1 MKKQDNNKLISLAV
15 LGLGLWFLL
24 KPKTAVATSVVPS
37 TTSGDKLISPLPI
50 APLLPAPINSLPS
63 LITPISDLITP
74 SVPAPPVDAAP
85 IYYAPPV
92 DAAPIYYAPPV
103 DAAPI
108 YYAPPVD
115 AAPIYYAPPVDA
127 APIYYAPPVDAA
139 QPMQDL
145 INTVINSSQSVPVNS
160 GGSENINTTIIDK
173 IDTNYYNTALSDNA
187 NIGSLIKPN
196 YN

>member
-24 KPKTAVATSVVPS
+24 KPKTAVATSVVPP
-37 TTSGDKLISPLPI
+37 TTGGDKLISPLPI

-103 DAAPI
+103 DAA
-108 YYAPPVD
+108 
-115 AAPIYYAPPVDA
+115 
-127 APIYYAPPVDAA
+127 

-145 INTVINSSQSVPVNS
+145 INTVINSYQSVPVNS
-160 GGSENINTTIIDK
+160 GGLENIDTTIIDN
-173 IDTNYYNTALSDNA
+173 IDTNYSNTALSDSA
-187 NIGSLIKPN
+187 NIGSLKKPN

>member
-37 TTSGDKLISPLPI
+37 TTGGDKLISPLPI

-92 DAAPIYYAPPV
+92 DAA
-103 DAAPI
+103 
-108 YYAPPVD
+108 
-115 AAPIYYAPPVDA
+115 
-127 APIYYAPPVDAA
+127 

-160 GGSENINTTIIDK
+160 GGLENIDTTIIDN
-173 IDTNYYNTALSDNA
+173 IDTNYSNTALSDNA

>member
-37 TTSGDKLISPLPI
+37 TTGGDKLISPLPI

-103 DAAPI
+103 DAAPSV
-108 YYAPPVD
+108 P

-160 GGSENINTTIIDK
+160 GGLENIDTTIIDN
-173 IDTNYYNTALSDNA
+173 IDTNYSNTALSDNA